1 MTEKNGKNGLTIA
14 MRSHRVKMLCER
26 ERPFY
31 YENSEENR
39 KKESFPDWRI
49 IRNMLELV
57 FLPMIQL
64 VGLGTSS

>member
-1 MTEKNGKNGLTIA
+1 
-14 MRSHRVKMLCER
+14 MLCER